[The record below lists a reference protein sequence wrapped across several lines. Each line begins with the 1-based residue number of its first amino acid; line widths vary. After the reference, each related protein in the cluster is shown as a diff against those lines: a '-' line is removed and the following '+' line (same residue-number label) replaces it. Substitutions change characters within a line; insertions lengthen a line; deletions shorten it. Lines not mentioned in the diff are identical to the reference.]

1 MWVAL
6 KVAAKIQSQ
15 SAADDAGDK
24 VTETAND
31 TGNLY
36 VYTDFVGDTIAMW
49 TPLGFSITPDTSA
62 PSEFGEP
69 VYASKSDLI
78 DHLSSQM
85 SSLSSIDDF
94 QTMLQFGSGFGALG
108 AVFGS
113 LTGIFGII
121 LSGASTAL
129 NFYALAAIPMILLAT
144 LGGLSIVFAFE
155 TGPIISG
162 LQSVILSVSSITN
175 WLLYPILTTLL
186 IFWQAGYGIY
196 VSFLR
201 VTVYGANI
209 PWRTLFE
216 CTLDFGLDILT
227 QASNVFA
234 QFGYMLAFFV
244 SNNPLFIEIPA
255 LTFFESVWG
264 LVATVWAFPVLCSC
278 LTLQYI
284 VGGFGLVFANPSIAM
299 ASNNLVNFAWS
310 IPTVFLIRPIL
321 TSTIPSI
328 ERPYELQTG
337 TLNEF
342 FGSLIGVVSG
352 YFGGIVESLTGW
364 LVDVQLSFP
373 FLLLA
378 IFLLGALGGGTLAVI
393 LILALATWVNY
404 ARIVRAQVL
413 SIKNQ
418 GYVEAAH
425 ATGASVGRV
434 LFVHILP
441 NTLAPICVVAS
452 FSMAQAILTE
462 AGLSFL
468 GVGLDPSTPSWGTM
482 LNDGRDYLLTA
493 WWISTMPGIAIGFTV
508 LGVMLFGE
516 GLRELLDPRGM
527 R

>member
-1 MWVAL
+1 MSFWAR
-6 KVAAKIQSQ
+6 
-15 SAADDAGDK
+15 
-24 VTETAND
+24 
-31 TGNLY
+31 
-36 VYTDFVGDTIAMW
+36 
-49 TPLGFSITPDTSA
+49 
-62 PSEFGEP
+62 
-69 VYASKSDLI
+69 LI
-78 DHLSSQM
+78 RCPPARRGLV
-85 SSLSSIDDF
+85 
-94 QTMLQFGSGFGALG
+94 ML
-108 AVFGS
+108 VVM
-113 LTGIFGII
+113 IVV
-121 LSGASTAL
+121 
-129 NFYALAAIPMILLAT
+129 ALAAPLVAPMDPWKVQPAARLLPP
-144 LGGLSIVFAFE
+144 LSRSPVDGA
-155 TGPIISG
+155 
-162 LQSVILSVSSITN
+162 
-175 WLLYPILTTLL
+175 TTLHLLGTDSVGRDVLSRL
-186 IFWQAGYGIY
+186 IYGSR
-196 VSFLR
+196 VSL
-201 VTVYGANI
+201 TVG
-209 PWRTLFE
+209 
-216 CTLDFGLDILT
+216 
-227 QASNVFA
+227 FA
-234 QFGYMLAFFV
+234 AMVL
-244 SNNPLFIEIPA
+244 SA
-255 LTFFESVWG
+255 L
-264 LVATVWAFPVLCSC
+264 
-278 LTLQYI
+278 
-284 VGGFGLVFANPSIAM
+284 
-299 ASNNLVNFAWS
+299 
-310 IPTVFLIRPIL
+310 
-321 TSTIPSI
+321 
-328 ERPYELQTG
+328 
-337 TLNEF
+337 